1 MVDEDLFRALNRRD
15 TDSGISSRTSNMNS
29 LIMTFVVEN
38 FTAT

>member
-1 MVDEDLFRALNRRD
+1 MVDGDLFRALNGRD
-15 TDSGISSRTSNMNS
+15 TDSVISSRTENMNS